1 MKQKTVIRYSNCF
14 KCKVVEEL
22 ENGRFDNI
30 AQANAHYGIKGAET
44 VKGWLR
50 RFGRNDL
57 CTKVIRVEKPNEKD
71 QLKELKKQIKQLKE
85 ALGQTQAEKMV
96 GDEFLAMA
104 CERMGIDVEEFKK
117 KAGTE
122 LFTDAEKKRK

>member
-1 MKQKTVIRYSNCF
+1 MKRQTVIRYSNCF
-14 KCKVVEEL
+14 KRKVIEEL

-30 AQANAHYGIKGAET
+30 AQVNSHYGITGAET

-57 CTKVIRVEKPNEKD
+57 CAKVVRVEKPDEKN
-71 QLKELKKQIKQLKE
+71 QIKELKKQIKQLKE

-104 CERMGIDVEEFKK
+104 CERMGIDVEEFEK
-117 KAGTE
+117 KADTE
-122 LFTDAEKKRK
+122 LFTDAKKQK